1 MSRNPYMPLYIE
13 AFLADTAGLTLEEQ
27 GAYIRLLCHMW
38 INCGKLVDNNKVI
51 ARILG
56 VHVNKWLKIRQN
68 LEGYLPSNPPGYLSN
83 PRLQKELDR
92 VNENRTK
99 KALAANTRWLG
110 NSLKNN
116 GRLDAGA
123 SDVHMQKECGC
134 ICRCIPCASPS
145 ASILHRHTILIFN
158 NYNILDLTVVSETF
172 GKLFGQEEEE
182 RRVTVP
188 TNRTVH

>member
-38 INCGKLVDNNKVI
+38 INCGKLVDNNKII

-99 KALAANTRWLG
+99 N
-110 NSLKNN
+110 NPLKQ
-116 GRLDAGA
+116 
-123 SDVHMQKECGC
+123 V
-134 ICRCIPCASPS
+134 
-145 ASILHRHTILIFN
+145 
-158 NYNILDLTVVSETF
+158 NY
-172 GKLFGQEEEE
+172 
-182 RRVTVP
+182 
-188 TNRTVH
+188 

>member
-38 INCGKLVDNNKVI
+38 INCGKLVDNNKII

-99 KALAANTRWLG
+99 KALAANTRWLS

-116 GRLDAGA
+116 GSLDAGA
-123 SDVHMQKECGC
+123 SDVHMQKKCGC
-134 ICRCIPCASPS
+134 ICRCTPCASPY

-158 NYNILDLTVVSETF
+158 NYNTLDLTVVSETC
-172 GKLFGQEEEE
+172 GKIFGQEEEE

-188 TNRTVH
+188 TNDTVH

>member
-1 MSRNPYMPLYIE
+1 MPLYIE

-38 INCGKLVDNNKVI
+38 INCGKLVDNNKII

-99 KALAANTRWLG
+99 KALAANTRWIG

-134 ICRCIPCASPS
+134 ICRCIPCASPY
-145 ASILHRHTILIFN
+145 ASILHRHTIPIFN
-158 NYNILDLTVVSETF
+158 NYNYLDLTVV
-172 GKLFGQEEEE
+172 GKTCGKFFEREEAE
-182 RRVTVP
+182 RLVAIP
-188 TNRTVH
+188 TNDTVH